1 MLYSRGKL
9 VKKYIKIKVMG
20 RVEKINQINNEI
32 QKKLDDSIGIQKE
45 WLLDDIL
52 NFIKNWK

>member
-9 VKKYIKIKVMG
+9 VKKYIKIKVMS

>member
-1 MLYSRGKL
+1 MS
-9 VKKYIKIKVMG
+9 